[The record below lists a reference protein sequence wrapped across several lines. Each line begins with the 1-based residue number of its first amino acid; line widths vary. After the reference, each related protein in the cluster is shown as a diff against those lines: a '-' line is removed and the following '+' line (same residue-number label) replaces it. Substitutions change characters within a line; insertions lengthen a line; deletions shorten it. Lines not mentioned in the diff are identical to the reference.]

1 MENINSKLTIEL
13 NEKGITISGAIT
25 PEELVNVTCHLMNIT
40 SEAISKQKGGNRESV
55 LLSLFLAVAAEKDES
70 ILNGIEVVRLNA

>member
-13 NEKGITISGAIT
+13 NEKGITVSGALT
-25 PEELVNVTCHLMNIT
+25 QEELVNVTFHLMNIT

>member
-13 NEKGITISGAIT
+13 NKDGVSVSGAIT
-25 PEELVNVTCHLMNIT
+25 PEELVNVTYHLMNIT

>member
-13 NEKGITISGAIT
+13 NEKGITVSGALT
-25 PEELVNVTCHLMNIT
+25 QEELVNVTCHLINIT

>member
-13 NEKGITISGAIT
+13 NEKGITVSGDIT